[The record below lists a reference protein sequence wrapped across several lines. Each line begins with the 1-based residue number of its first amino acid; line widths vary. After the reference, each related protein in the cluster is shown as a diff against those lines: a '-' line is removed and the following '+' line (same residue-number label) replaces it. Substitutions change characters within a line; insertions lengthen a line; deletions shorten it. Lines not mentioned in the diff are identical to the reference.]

1 MFKHPATSIFFCL
14 WIFHANILQGREH
27 HPAECEPAWRLLC
40 ALGVKTHNS
49 LPIFCHVFLWCSAT
63 FCIFVPNLAF
73 CATSCIFAPNLAF
86 LCHIL
91 HFCAT
96 FCIFAPHPAFLRHIC
111 YHAVTDW
118 LSHNQS
124 KLPISSHS
132 ANDVANLK
140 QQWLHLSQLSNKS
153 FAPLTLETLIINQ
166 LYQATQIWPISSYHF
181 DSTYHQFWKLHV
193 IALFVSA
200 ECVTFITYD
209 STNLNL
215 LEF

>member
-1 MFKHPATSIFFCL
+1 MPSLRAGRKNPQLS
-14 WIFHANILQGREH
+14 ANIL
-27 HPAECEPAWRLLC
+27 PRLPLM
-40 ALGVKTHNS
+40 
-49 LPIFCHVFLWCSAT
+49 
-63 FCIFVPNLAF
+63 
-73 CATSCIFAPNLAF
+73 SCIFAPNLAF

-215 LEF
+215 LEFELDAIFHLYQETL